1 LRRQKK
7 SDGASAAGDQTA
19 RVTFP
24 ERKHRVQTFFLL
36 TVPFSLT
43 LTVWIFAFH
52 LRLVCLLEWETLL
65 PET

>member
-1 LRRQKK
+1 LPAYAV
-7 SDGASAAGDQTA
+7 SDQTA

-24 ERKHRVQTFFLL
+24 ERKHLVQTFFLL

-43 LTVWIFAFH
+43 LTVWMFAFH
-52 LRLVCLLEWETLL
+52 FRLVCLLEWETLL